1 VTVMHL
7 QPRACHRPTSSSSS
21 APWTVPSPPAPPT
34 TRLPLAVRQCHHHLT
49 APSHRRPRTV
59 SHHPLKKLVHPG
71 FSRRCHPPP
80 TASNPNLD
88 LERRRLAP
96 LLAPPPYSSLS
107 WHLSPTPESDSTTRR
122 SPTERGGTV
131 PSRAT
136 SDFFDLAQLTIRS

>member
-7 QPRACHRPTSSSSS
+7 QPRACHHRPTSSSSS
-21 APWTVPSPPAPPT
+21 APWTAPSPPAPST
-34 TRLPLAVRQCHHHLT
+34 TRLPLTVRQCHHHLT
-49 APSHRRPRTV
+49 APSHRRPPTV

-131 PSRAT
+131 LSRAT
-136 SDFFDLAQLTIRS
+136 SDFFDLAS